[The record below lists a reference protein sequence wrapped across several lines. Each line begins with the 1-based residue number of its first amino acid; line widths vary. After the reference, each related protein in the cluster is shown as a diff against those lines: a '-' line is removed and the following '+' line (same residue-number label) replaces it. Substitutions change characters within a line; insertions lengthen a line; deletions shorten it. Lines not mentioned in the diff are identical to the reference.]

1 MSFITSIHSAGTQPQ
16 IVLLL
21 YKHDHDKRS
30 PTQSSST
37 SVHPVTIFSENTAL
51 QKAGHRRCTALK
63 TGFWCVLES
72 FRNQNVKAL
81 KWMHSSKQKTQ
92 EMKSIHY
99 HSGERDSYE
108 MVLGG
113 PIMPF
118 RPKQQPTESISS
130 RKASDVYR
138 ISGFTLSSLDVFVI
152 DEICV

>member
-1 MSFITSIHSAGTQPQ
+1 MDVIYYFYSFGRHLATDYTACINC
-16 IVLLL
+16 L

-30 PTQSSST
+30 PTQSSSV
-37 SVHPVTIFSENTAL
+37 SVHPVTIFSENTTL

-63 TGFWCVLES
+63 TGIWCVLES

-118 RPKQQPTESISS
+118 RPK
-130 RKASDVYR
+130 
-138 ISGFTLSSLDVFVI
+138 
-152 DEICV
+152 